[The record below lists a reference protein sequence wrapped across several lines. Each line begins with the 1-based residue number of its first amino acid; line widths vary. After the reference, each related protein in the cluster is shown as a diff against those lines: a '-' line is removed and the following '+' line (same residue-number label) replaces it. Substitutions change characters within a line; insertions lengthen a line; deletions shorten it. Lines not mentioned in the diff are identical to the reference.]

1 MREKNASCID
11 WHHTG
16 TGTGSVRTFL
26 QHFNVILGTQWGPAP
41 GTHMSQA
48 QLVIVNMVTTYVGD
62 GSQI

>member
-11 WHHTG
+11 WHHTV
-16 TGTGSVRTFL
+16 TVSVRTFL

-48 QLVIVNMVTTYVGD
+48 QLVIVNTLTTYVGD